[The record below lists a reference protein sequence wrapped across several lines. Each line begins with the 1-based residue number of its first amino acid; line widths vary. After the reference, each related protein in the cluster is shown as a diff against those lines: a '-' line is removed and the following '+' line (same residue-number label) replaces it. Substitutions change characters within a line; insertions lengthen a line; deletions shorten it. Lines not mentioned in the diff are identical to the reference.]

1 MIFFAYASP
10 MPGMAC
16 SSPGDAVLMSRAAF
30 FGSAALACGFAEDF
44 ASDLAG
50 ADCACAQAPG
60 APTTPAA
67 NSTATHNATSL
78 VMGLCIRVPHVVR
91 GSSASRDEATR

>member
-16 SSPGDAVLMSRAAF
+16 SSSAAAVLMSSGAF
-30 FGSAALACGFAEDF
+30 FGSAALASGFAGGF
-44 ASDLAG
+44 AAALAG

-60 APTTPAA
+60 APTTPAT

-78 VMGLCIRVPHVVR
+78 VMGLLLLVPDAVR
-91 GSSASRDEATR
+91 GSAASRD